1 MSAGS
6 SGRGSWASVAVRFV
20 WKSCHIVALSVVEII
35 WMNGTPSVFVV
46 FQSP

>member
-6 SGRGSWASVAVRFV
+6 SGRGSWASVAVRLV